1 MRTDKIKL
9 NPLLRLIRAK
19 SIRIIFGLLLIA
31 GLYLFLT
38 SPTMLL
44 YRIHK
49 KGKLIVAIRNAPTI
63 YYEGREGQK
72 GFEYEMLK
80 EFAEYLGVEL
90 ELDVK
95 TGLTNLLDA
104 VNAGFCDLG
113 SGAISRTADRE
124 EKYFFGPDYYTVQQ
138 VVIYKRG
145 NPQPRNIS
153 DLAKGTLE
161 VVSNSSYEELL
172 KNLKKTY
179 PELSWRRTENISTDQ
194 LMYKVWTGEIDFTIA
209 DDNIAALNRRY
220 FPELQIGFS
229 ISQKQA
235 LAWVLAKKNRKLYP
249 LIESWLNQYRESG
262 KLKDL
267 EIKYYSFVDI
277 FDYVD
282 IRKFHDRIETRLPIY
297 KDYFITAGERFGLPW
312 TLLAAQA
319 YQESHWRKRAKSP
332 TGVRGIMMLTLDTA
346 KNVGVTSRL
355 DPEQSIMGG
364 AKYLSRL
371 LRNVPDDLYES
382 DRIPYALAAYNIG
395 TGHMQDARKL
405 AEDLGYN
412 PNSWADLGKV
422 LPYLC
427 QEKYYSGLKHGY
439 ARGTEPVRYVSQI
452 FDYWDILENTITHFD
467 R

>member
-1 MRTDKIKL
+1 MNLVKSQYFWIFSGI
-9 NPLLRLIRAK
+9 LI
-19 SIRIIFGLLLIA
+19 LA
-31 GLYLFLT
+31 GLYFFLT
-38 SPTMLL
+38 STAMLM

-49 KGKLIVAIRNAPTI
+49 KGELTVAIRNAPTI
-63 YYEGREGQK
+63 YYEGREGLK
-72 GFEYEMLK
+72 GFEYELLK
-80 EFAEYLGVEL
+80 DFADYLGVDLSL
-90 ELDVK
+90 EVK
-95 TGLTNLLDA
+95 TGVTDLLDT
-104 VNAGFCDLG
+104 VNEGYCDLG
-113 SGAISRTADRE
+113 SGAISRTSDRE
-124 EKYFFGPDYYTVQQ
+124 KKYFFGPDYYTVQQ

-145 NPQPRNIS
+145 NPRPKNIL
-153 DLAKGTLE
+153 DLTKGTLE
-161 VVSNSSYEELL
+161 VVANSSYEELL
-172 KNLKKTY
+172 KDLKQAY
-179 PELSWRRTENISTDQ
+179 PELSWRRTDNISTDQ
-194 LMYKVWTGEIDFTIA
+194 LMYKVWTGEIDYTIA

-229 ISQKQA
+229 ISQKQS
-235 LAWVLAKKNRKLYP
+235 LAWVLAKKYRKLYP
-249 LIESWLNQYRESG
+249 LIEKWLNQYRESG

-297 KDYFITAGERFGLPW
+297 RDYFVTAGEQYGLPW

-332 TGVRGIMMLTLDTA
+332 TGVRGIMMLTLNTA

-371 LRNVPDDLYES
+371 LRNVPDDVYES

-405 AEDLGYN
+405 ADELGYN
-412 PNSWADLGKV
+412 PNSWSDLGKV

-427 QEKYYSGLKHGY
+427 QEKYYSKLEHGY

-452 FDYWDILENTITHFD
+452 FDYWDILENSITHFD